1 MDLEGVVKLVSLHV
15 QVLFD
20 VAEGVMTDVE
30 VARDAKG
37 FNEALDAAALF
48 ISKLSLDS
56 VCDFLSVSDFLG
68 PSLR

>member
-30 VARDAKG
+30 IARDAKSL
-37 FNEALDAAALF
+37 NETLDAAALF
-48 ISKLSLDS
+48 ISKLSLNS
-56 VCDFLSVSDFLG
+56 VCDFLSISDFLSPG
-68 PSLR
+68 LR

>member
-30 VARDAKG
+30 VAGHAKG
-37 FNEALDAAALF
+37 LNEALDAATLF
-48 ISKLSLDS
+48 ISKFTLNS
-56 VCDFLSVSDFLG
+56 VCDFLSISDFLSPG
-68 PSLR
+68 LR